1 MYPPRHGPQVGV
13 ETMQPASINA
23 SAQPRR
29 MHSLYTAM
37 VPGMMMPR
45 TPLAIFLPRSSCQ
58 AASISSRR
66 PLVQLPITTWSTG
79 MRCAW
84 ASAAVWVFSGRWG

>member
-1 MYPPRHGPQVGV
+1 
-13 ETMQPASINA
+13 
-23 SAQPRR
+23 

-45 TPLAIFLPRSSCQ
+45 TLLAIFACSSCQ

-84 ASAAVWVFSGRWG
+84 ASAAVVGVLGQVGVYRGSSAARSISMVCSYSASVGLVDT